1 MGVAGF
7 VNRLLSWKALV
18 PLSRLTYMA
27 YLVHPIV
34 MYTYYYQQ
42 KYLINYDDFNIVSCV
57 ISRLNFIPNSFKAS
71 RLCLRQFSFSSILQL

>member
-1 MGVAGF
+1 MQAEQALLLPPCVVGVAGF

-34 MYTYYYQQ
+34 MYTYYSQQ

-57 ISRLNFIPNSFKAS
+57 TSPLFYSG
-71 RLCLRQFSFSSILQL
+71 